1 MQPKFI
7 IKTATTLDL
16 YGKVDGLHYFSD
28 NSAKDG
34 DRAMRVWVLK
44 AKPKLTI
51 NSLPTVNGNTIFRQ
65 TTSESSKNQSWTRLA
80 FAGLKFAD
88 YGSFDYGRNY
98 GVMYD
103 IEAGP
108 IRCLNLAVTLIP
120 MRTTLRLVEPMASR
134 LIVILISSV
143 W

>member
-7 IKTATTLDL
+7 IKTAT
-16 YGKVDGLHYFSD
+16 
-28 NSAKDG
+28 NWICMAKLMACIIFLIIQRKMAT
-34 DRAMRVWVLK
+34 RAMLVWVLK

-51 NSLPTVNGNTIFRQ
+51 NSLATVNGNTIFRQ
-65 TTSESSKNQSWTRLA
+65 NNTESSTNQSWTRLA

-103 IEAGP
+103 IEGWTDMLP
-108 IRCLNLAVTLIP
+108 WNLAVTLIP
-120 MRTTLRLVEPMASR
+120 MQTTYDWSCQWRRDLS
-134 LIVILISSV
+134 
-143 W
+143 